1 MSFLNNIFNY
11 FNPESK
17 SVPKINIESNKVVN
31 PKLAMLIESIKP
43 FGHEENPFYNKSYSI
58 ASKVP
63 STDFST
69 WIKKLLLENDLT
81 TINEFLKI
89 NESIEDYGINLSPV
103 LDYYLNKVLKSEGEI
118 ELVKQELLKYENK
131 NVVSLPSN
139 PLKYFLSNNSL
150 DIL

>member
-1 MSFLNNIFNY
+1 MIFI
-11 FNPESK
+11 
-17 SVPKINIESNKVVN
+17 V
-31 PKLAMLIESIKP
+31 
-43 FGHEENPFYNKSYSI
+43 ENPFYNKSYSI

-131 NVVSLPSN
+131 RV
-139 PLKYFLSNNSL
+139 
-150 DIL
+150 